1 MSASARSS
9 ARPLALPISGLASL
23 GIPAEIH
30 ACRRMRACFSCTVS
44 CMHQREL
51 TPSTHA
57 CITRL
62 RPECWPS
69 LGIPVEIHACRGAF
83 FSCTMSCMHRR
94 DLTPSPTHAR
104 MHHVTPTGVPEF
116 LGSLSISSRPITFFR
131 STEEGAEGTA
141 HRMTKSRPG
150 VLLGP
155 PLLASGSAAAALRR
169 ERGTEHPASPQQRNL
184 PPLPQQGS
192 HVWSS
197 CPRSGAAPAPNPVS
211 LLRFLGVV
219 LAREA
224 RVRLPARRPRA
235 SGFRTA
241 VAVGQGDTAD
251 LPLRQV
257 ACRAHAS
264 LGNPWPPQA
273 DHAR

>member
-1 MSASARSS
+1 MPRCVLLLYHVVHAPARLNTLPDPRTHASRDSDWSARV
-9 ARPLALPISGLASL
+9 PGLT
-23 GIPAEIH
+23 
-30 ACRRMRACFSCTVS
+30 FY
-44 CMHQREL
+44 
-51 TPSTHA
+51 
-57 CITRL
+57 
-62 RPECWPS
+62 
-69 LGIPVEIHACRGAF
+69 F
-83 FSCTMSCMHRR
+83 FSAHNIFSVDGGRSGRHGPSYDEEPARR
-94 DLTPSPTHAR
+94 PPRSSP
-104 MHHVTPTGVPEF
+104 
-116 LGSLSISSRPITFFR
+116 
-131 STEEGAEGTA
+131 
-141 HRMTKSRPG
+141 
-150 VLLGP
+150 
-155 PLLASGSAAAALRR
+155 SGSAAAALRR
-169 ERGTEHPASPQQRNL
+169 ERHRHRASSFPQQRNL

-264 LGNPWPPQA
+264 LGNPWPLQA